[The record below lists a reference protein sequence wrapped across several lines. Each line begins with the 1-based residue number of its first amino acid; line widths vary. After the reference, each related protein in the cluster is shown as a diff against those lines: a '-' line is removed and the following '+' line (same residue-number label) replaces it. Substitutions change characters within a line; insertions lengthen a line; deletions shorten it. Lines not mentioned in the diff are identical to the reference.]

1 VQTYTFSRAVS
12 RNAEALEAEMRRRRM
27 IRRGRV
33 GNSRFIWVTAE
44 DVVSCFS
51 AMVEDG
57 NYPYD
62 DPAHPRER
70 AEP

>member
-1 VQTYTFSRAVS
+1 
-12 RNAEALEAEMRRRRM
+12 M